1 MAWWLW
7 LLVHVVV
14 WSCVGVVA
22 VLWRLWATRSHI
34 DAPGPPTLPI
44 IGNILQF
51 RELPLTV
58 RKLRDL
64 HDQYGDLTR
73 FYIGPVQ
80 VLMVVHPDDVQH
92 IMLTSKMADRD
103 PFLCRT
109 IRTFIGDGLLSVNG
123 NQWKTHRKLI
133 NPTFHSELLGGYL
146 EAFHKG
152 GLYLG
157 ERLAKTGGATAEVH
171 PLAYL
176 AALRTI
182 ASTIIGLNPD
192 VMIPDALAEDEVSTA
207 CRDAM
212 NAMQTIMMRPW
223 LHSKFLVQLTS
234 TGRRLFKFVEM
245 VQNQAMQCIAIRSA
259 AIEERPPKKHL
270 NLLEALVKPG
280 GKTMLPV
287 NEVRDELVNVVMAG
301 TETVAVSI
309 SFALALLALHPEWQ
323 DAAHQELRDVFGEG
337 DDYLRAASLADL
349 HSLRVLES
357 IIKETLRLFPT
368 VPVISRMASEDLR
381 LPRGQVL
388 VPKGTVLLLVP
399 GITQRLPQFYPD
411 PLRFDPSRFLD
422 GRRGKEHACSYLPFG
437 VGARSCV
444 GTQYA
449 RLQLKVFLAEI
460 LRRFRFLP
468 HSRWEDLEDASVSIS
483 LHTME
488 PIRVSCVPLHPSS
501 A

>member
-92 IMLTSKMADRD
+92 IMLTSKMVDRD

-109 IRTFIGDGLLSVNG
+109 IRIFLGDGLLSVNG
-123 NQWKTHRKLI
+123 SQWKTHRKLI
-133 NPTFHSELLGGYL
+133 NPTFHSELLGRYL
-146 EAFHKG
+146 EAFHEG
-152 GLYLG
+152 GLYLV
-157 ERLAKTGGATAEVH
+157 ERLAKTGGATTEVH
-171 PLAYL
+171 PSVTL
-176 AALRTI
+176 AALRTV

-192 VMIPDALAEDEVSTA
+192 VMIPDALSEDEISTA
-207 CRDAM
+207 CRDTM
-212 NAMQTIMMRPW
+212 SAMQTIMMRPW
-223 LHSKFLVQLTS
+223 LQSKFLVQLTS
-234 TGRRLFKFVEM
+234 TGRRLFKFIEIL
-245 VQNQAMQCIAIRSA
+245 QNQVMQCITIRSA

-287 NEVRDELVNVVMAG
+287 SEVRDELMNVVMAG

-309 SFALALLALHPEWQ
+309 SFVLALLALHPEWQ
-323 DAAHQELRDVFGEG
+323 EAAHQELRDVFGEG

-357 IIKETLRLFPT
+357 IIKEMLRLFPT

-444 GTQYA
+444 GSQYA

-468 HSRWEDLEDASVSIS
+468 HSRWEDLDDTSVSIS
-483 LHTME
+483 LHTVE
-488 PIRVSCVPLHPSS
+488 PIRVSCVPLHPSG

>member
-14 WSCVGVVA
+14 WCCAGVVV
-22 VLWRLWATRSHI
+22 VLWRLWATRAQI

-51 RELPLTV
+51 RELPLTL

-73 FYIGPVQ
+73 FYIGPVL

-92 IMLTSKMADRD
+92 IMLTSKMVDRD
-103 PFLCRT
+103 PFLCHAIQT
-109 IRTFIGDGLLSVNG
+109 IVGDGLLSVNG
-123 NQWKTHRKLI
+123 SQWKTHRKLI
-133 NPTFHSELLGGYL
+133 NPTFHSELLGRYL
-146 EAFHKG
+146 EAFHEG

-157 ERLAKTGGATAEVH
+157 ERLARTGGANTEVH
-171 PLAYL
+171 PPVTL
-176 AALRTI
+176 AALRTV

-192 VMIPDALAEDEVSTA
+192 VIIPDALAENEISTA
-207 CRDAM
+207 CRDSMSAI
-212 NAMQTIMMRPW
+212 QTIMMRPW
-223 LHSKFLVQLTS
+223 LQSKFLVQLTS
-234 TGRRLFKFVEM
+234 TGRRVFKFVQIL
-245 VQNQAMQCIAIRSA
+245 QNQVMQCIAIRSA
-259 AIEERPPKKHL
+259 AIEDRPPKKHL

-287 NEVRDELVNVVMAG
+287 SEVRDELMNVVMAG

-309 SFALALLALHPEWQ
+309 SFVLALLALHPEWQ

-357 IIKETLRLFPT
+357 IIKETLRICPT
-368 VPVISRMASEDLR
+368 VPVISRVASEDLR
-381 LPRGQVL
+381 LPRGRVL

-422 GRRGKEHACSYLPFG
+422 GRRGEEHACSYLPFG

-483 LHTME
+483 LHTMQ
-488 PIRVSCVPLHPSS
+488 PIRVSCVPLLPSS
-501 A
+501 T